1 VQSTGSRPKV
11 VVTGGARGVV
21 GHAGTRLLTDLAD
34 KTGLTR
40 SFIQALGL
48 DRLRRSAHE
57 PGRVAVDLAV
67 LLADGGETIAL
78 LRSRIDMIVE
88 GVMVVAEEFGAFTD
102 ARRRIDLLGV
112 DRDGRLVVIELKRTA
127 DGGHLELQALRY
139 AAMVSVMTF
148 DDLVEHHEHYLGK
161 VEPDAV
167 DEARSRLADFL
178 EDAGGEDAVLS
189 REVRLVLVAAGFD
202 REITTTV
209 LWLSDVYGLD
219 IRCVKLTPYKVAE
232 RLLLDVQQIIPLPEA
247 SELRVQIRR
256 KQTQAR
262 AVGADGR
269 DWTQYEVITPD
280 GRSGPLRKRWA
291 VLTMAAALHR
301 AGVTADRLSI
311 ALPRSRFRPVEGR
324 LSGEALAEAFLAA
337 YPGPSKRLGRW
348 FLNAPLH
355 DGIRTWV
362 VSKMWG
368 TTTEPV
374 LDRLVALAP
383 GDGFGYEPVE
393 ADHA

>member
-1 VQSTGSRPKV
+1 MPLFEMTSDVLEPV
-11 VVTGGARGVV
+11 PVTTFAAEQVLERSDLQ
-21 GHAGTRLLTDLAD
+21 RL
-34 KTGLTR
+34 
-40 SFIQALGL
+40 I
-48 DRLRRSAHE
+48 
-57 PGRVAVDLAV
+57 
-67 LLADGGETIAL
+67 
-78 LRSRIDMIVE
+78 RSRIDMIVD

-112 DRDGRLVVIELKRTA
+112 DREGRLVVIELKRTA

-148 DDLVEHHEHYLGK
+148 DDLVEHHEHYLAQ

-167 DEARSRLADFL
+167 DDARSRLAEFL

-219 IRCVKLTPYKVAE
+219 IRCVRLTPYKVGE

-247 SELRVQIRR
+247 SELTVQIRR

-262 AVGADGR
+262 AANTDGR
-269 DWTQYEVITPD
+269 DWTQYEVITPQ

-291 VLTMAAALHR
+291 VLTMATALHN
-301 AGVTADRLSI
+301 AGVTAHQLTTAI
-311 ALPRSRFRPVEGR
+311 PRSRFLPVEGV
-324 LSGEALAEAFLAA
+324 LTGDDLAQAFLAA
-337 YPGPSKRLGRW
+337 YPGSVKRLGRW
-348 FLNAPLH
+348 FLDAPLH
-355 DGIRTWV
+355 DHGRTWV

-368 TTTEPV
+368 TNTEPV

-383 GDGFGYEPVE
+383 TSDFGYDPVDPTE
-393 ADHA
+393 A